1 MPLARLLI
9 ATSRLRPGMDGG
21 YTIATLQRAR
31 MLADGGFPVTLLTVD
46 LIPDNAADRE
56 GFVQIGLADE
66 RTELRNLLQE
76 VRHRP
81 EILRGAPLEP
91 AVEPDLTDPDPV
103 NAGPVDADALRP
115 DPLELDGHGR
125 PWRQLVRDASGAVVH
140 TDFFDEGGQR
150 LFRLPYLQRPDWWR
164 AAVRILVFD
173 ERGAPLGTLDGFR
186 GLYRAWWGEVVREA
200 RDAEPRLPVVAIAE
214 ARQVGELLAGIPGLP
229 VVHTVHSAHTL
240 APHAWDSPM
249 DPVWEG
255 WLDTLPLYDGVVW
268 LTERQRADV
277 VRRRGREE
285 APGWVIPHPALVPAD
300 ATAGAEGRDPLRA
313 ITIAR
318 LAPVKRLDQL
328 VEAWARVVEQRPG
341 ARLDMYGEGPLRPAL
356 QQRID
361 ELGLSGSITLHGH
374 RDGAAEEARTAA
386 VMVLTSAYE
395 GQSLVIAEAMARGCP
410 AVAYDI
416 AYGPAEMIVDGVSG
430 RLVPSGDVA
439 ALAAAITE
447 HLGDPALLAE
457 RSGAALDWA
466 RGAGPAQA
474 LERWRALI
482 DAVAAPSTPAPSTS
496 ASSTPPPAPRS
507 PSAEPP
513 ASV

>member
-21 YTIATLQRAR
+21 YTIATMQRAR
-31 MLADGGFPVTLLTVD
+31 MLADAGYPVTLLTVD
-46 LIPDNAADRE
+46 LHPDNASDLE
-56 GFVQIGLADE
+56 GFRKAGLADE
-66 RTELRNLLQE
+66 GTVIRNLLQE
-76 VRHRP
+76 VRERP
-81 EILRGAPLEP
+81 ALLRRSALLRVGGTPDRTDPLDVAPLDV
-91 AVEPDLTDPDPV
+91 A
-103 NAGPVDADALRP
+103 
-115 DPLELDGHGR
+115 PLELDSAGR
-125 PWRQLVRDASGAVVH
+125 PWRQLVRDATGAVAH
-140 TDFFDEGGQR
+140 TDLFDAQGRR
-150 LFRLPYLQRPDWWR
+150 LFRLPYLQRADWWR
-164 AAVRILVFD
+164 TDEPIAVVD
-173 ERGAPLGTLDGFR
+173 ERGEHAGDLAGFR
-186 GLYRAWWGEVVREA
+186 GLYRAWWSDVVRTA

-240 APHAWDSPM
+240 APHAWDSPV
-249 DPVWEG
+249 DPVWQG
-255 WLDTLPLYDGVVW
+255 WLETLPLYDAVVW

-300 ATAGAEGRDPLRA
+300 AHAGSEGRDPLRA
-313 ITIAR
+313 IAIAR

-328 VEAWARVVEQRPG
+328 VEAWARVVERRPG
-341 ARLDMYGEGPLRPAL
+341 AHLDIYGEGPLRPAL
-356 QQRID
+356 EQRIA
-361 ELGLSGSITLHGH
+361 ELGLTGSITLHGH

-416 AYGPAEMIVDGVSG
+416 AYGPAEMITDGVSG

-439 ALAAAITE
+439 ALAEAVAE

-457 RSGAALDWA
+457 RSRAALAWA
-466 RGAGPAQA
+466 RDAGPARA
-474 LERWRALI
+474 LERWGALI
-482 DAVAAPSTPAPSTS
+482 DAVAV
-496 ASSTPPPAPRS
+496 SSTRTAPARS

-513 ASV
+513 AAV

>member
-21 YTIATLQRAR
+21 YTIATMQRAR
-31 MLADGGFPVTLLTVD
+31 MLADAGYPVTLLTVD
-46 LIPDNAADRE
+46 LHPDNAADLE
-56 GFVQIGLADE
+56 GFRRAGLADE
-66 RTELRNLLQE
+66 RTVIRNLLQE
-76 VRHRP
+76 VRHQP
-81 EILRGAPLEP
+81 ELLRTAPLTAVAGAAEDAEP
-91 AVEPDLTDPDPV
+91 T
-103 NAGPVDADALRP
+103 ALHP
-115 DPLELDGHGR
+115 DPLELDPEGR
-125 PWRQLVRDASGAVVH
+125 PWRQLVRDAAGAIVH
-140 TDFFDEGGQR
+140 TDLFDEQGR
-150 LFRLPYLQRPDWWR
+150 PLFRLPYLQRADWWR
-164 AAVRILVFD
+164 TAAPIVVFD
-173 ERGAPLGTLDGFR
+173 ELGEPLGALEGFR
-186 GLYRAWWGEVVREA
+186 GLYRAWWADVVRTA

-255 WLDTLPLYDGVVW
+255 WLDTLPLYDAVVW

-285 APGWVIPHPALVPAD
+285 VPGWVIPHPALVPAD

-313 ITIAR
+313 IAIAR

-328 VEAWARVVEQRPG
+328 VEAWALVAERRPG
-341 ARLDMYGEGPLRPAL
+341 ARLDLYGEGPLRAAL

-361 ELGLSGSITLHGH
+361 ELGLTGSITLHGH

-416 AYGPAEMIVDGVSG
+416 AYGPAEMITDGVSG
-430 RLVPSGDVA
+430 RLVASGNVA
-439 ALAAAITE
+439 ALSEAIAE
-447 HLGDPALLAE
+447 HLGDPALLE
-457 RSGAALDWA
+457 KRSRAALAWA
-466 RGAGPAQA
+466 RDAGPTRA
-474 LERWRALI
+474 LEHWRALI
-482 DAVAAPSTPAPSTS
+482 DTVIAAG
-496 ASSTPPPAPRS
+496 PRS

-513 ASV
+513 AAS